1 MLTITVSDRGR
12 IRKIGIFTLGILAVS
27 EKLRD
32 LWAFCVSVLSL
43 LAGKTLANSS
53 KGDEASVLDN
63 PP

>member
-1 MLTITVSDRGR
+1 MR

-53 KGDEASVLDN
+53 KGDEASVLDT